1 MIGTPAPDFSL
12 FDTEKKKLTL
22 SELRGQNILLLFFP
36 LAFTSTCTAELC
48 SVRDNLSFYNSLDT
62 VVIGISV
69 DSLYTLKKYK
79 EELNLNFSLVSDFN
93 RHASNAYQCIY
104 KTFLFEMS
112 DVSKRAAFVIDAKG
126 IIQYVEILEEARE
139 VPNFDAITICLNK
152 LI

>member
-12 FDTEKKKLTL
+12 YDTEKKKRTL
-22 SELRGQNILLLFFP
+22 SELRGQNVLLLFFP

-48 SVRDNLSFYNSLDT
+48 GVRDNLSFYNSLDT

-69 DSLYTLKKYK
+69 DSLYSLKKYK

-93 RHASNAYQCIY
+93 TQASNAYQCIY

-112 DVSKRAAFVIDAKG
+112 NVSKRAAFVIDAKG
-126 IIQYVEILEEARE
+126 IIQYAEILEEAIE
-139 VPNFDAITICLNK
+139 VPNFAAITICLNK